1 MRVELCAQL
10 YFSQLRTVGMGAA
23 DPPDLS
29 QRVIMKRQQP
39 SAGRQA
45 HFGVVMMTMLK
56 REFTCNF
63 HTEKQ

>member
-1 MRVELCAQL
+1 
-10 YFSQLRTVGMGAA
+10 
-23 DPPDLS
+23 
-29 QRVIMKRQQP
+29 MKSQQP